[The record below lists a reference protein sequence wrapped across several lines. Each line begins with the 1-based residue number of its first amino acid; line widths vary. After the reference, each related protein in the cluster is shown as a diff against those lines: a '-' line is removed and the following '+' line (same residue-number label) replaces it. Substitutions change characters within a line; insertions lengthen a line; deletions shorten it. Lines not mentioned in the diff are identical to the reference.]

1 MAVAIR
7 ATIDVV
13 PHRLVLDPDF
23 DIDTYARE
31 IAAIFDLATRA
42 KGPT

>member
-23 DIDTYARE
+23 DVDKYARE
-31 IAAIFDLATRA
+31 IAAIFDLATR
-42 KGPT
+42 KTP

>member
-13 PHRLVLDPDF
+13 PHRLVRDPDF
-23 DIDTYARE
+23 DIDSYSRQVVT
-31 IAAIFDLATRA
+31 IFDLATRA
-42 KGPT
+42 MGPT

>member
-1 MAVAIR
+1 MAIR

-23 DIDTYARE
+23 DIDSYSRE
-31 IAAIFDLATRA
+31 IITVFDLATRVGT
-42 KGPT
+42 GP